1 MTHDRPIDPDLDPA
15 SCPASRPAATPEGA
29 AARAGSPRPPHLR
42 WSSIALVA
50 AGGTVGAGLR
60 ELLVL
65 LVPVT
70 GRLDTVIFC
79 INLSGALALGILLEA
94 LLRHGPEDDRRRR
107 LRLLLG
113 TGVLG
118 GYTTYSTL
126 ATETARLVGD
136 GQTGLAVLYSLGTV
150 LLGALATWTGV
161 ALATRRRR
169 STDARGAA

>member
-1 MTHDRPIDPDLDPA
+1 MTHDRPIDPDLDAGPG
-15 SCPASRPAATPEGA
+15 PAATTEEPA
-29 AARAGSPRPPHLR
+29 AGSRPHRPPHLR

-50 AGGTVGAGLR
+50 AGGTVGAALR

-79 INLSGALALGILLEA
+79 INLSGALALGILLES
-94 LLRHGPEDDRRRR
+94 LLRSGPEDDRRRR

-136 GQTGLAVLYSLGTV
+136 GEAGVALLYSLATV
-150 LLGALATWTGV
+150 LLGALATWTGI
-161 ALATRRRR
+161 ALASRRRR
-169 STDARGAA
+169 SAEDRHTA